1 MRAPGENTDGEDG
14 GSDHAHIYT
23 CYVAAVALEHVAQG
37 QTRFFTP
44 GVAPDPRGI
53 LLGRFCVMTFATL
66 EGAVS
71 WLRLYSSEAALDELL
86 ANLSITKCK
95 TALGGRE
102 IVIHI
107 PAVSSYLADRAARL
121 CRLVGGAI
129 YTGTAKHFVKYRDD
143 RSPYGYDAI
152 DIGAMPSGTDF
163 MVHGDE
169 FAQGYVKE
177 GDLPFARLL
186 FRLSIR
192 KLPGGDRLED
202 DDRGDLLLA
211 VARGLSEGIIRYLW
225 RNRVEA
231 QAGLFTPGSQSAFE
245 DTGRERGYM
254 LIRVRALPERILQL
268 FMGTPGIDVFRPA
281 GAGAAVAVGYE
292 HPIDLASC
300 SSVFPAD
307 TFHVFWPNDR
317 VDVLPGPLQLSD
329 IADLTR
335 VDLELERLKDPQQL
349 GGGPPE
355 PIGVALKLAASMGP
369 PRRVVGTLIPV
380 AHGPRLKRILF
391 ALPPVSLRGHRVAV
405 TDRGILVIGSENL
418 DVIPLGQLLCELT
431 PGLLVPLGM
440 DVVPRVS
447 PEVLSR
453 ALGHTGGLVTVFTLD
468 GTPFQVGEGSFQT
481 LERRSLAKLEVDRA
495 ETTDYAADAPAG
507 ASVVNDAVGRFAL
520 WGYPDAPDRKLLPPG
535 K

>member
-1 MRAPGENTDGEDG
+1 M
-14 GSDHAHIYT
+14 
-23 CYVAAVALEHVAQG
+23 ALEHVAQG

-53 LLGRFCVMTFATL
+53 LLGRFCLMTFATL

-71 WLRLYSSEAALDELL
+71 WFRLYSSEASLDELM
-86 ANLSITKCK
+86 ANLTITKCR
-95 TALGGRE
+95 TVLSSRE
-102 IVIHI
+102 IVVQI
-107 PAVSSYLADRAARL
+107 PAVSSYAADRAARL

-143 RSPYGYDAI
+143 RSPYGYDAV
-152 DIGAMPSGTDF
+152 DIGAMPGNIEF

-169 FAQGYVKE
+169 FSQGYVRE

-192 KLPGGDRLED
+192 KLPGGEQLGNE
-202 DDRGDLLLA
+202 DRGELYLA
-211 VARGLSEGIIRYLW
+211 VARGLSDGIIRYLW

-231 QAGLFTPGSQSAFE
+231 QAGLFTPGSTSAF
-245 DTGRERGYM
+245 DDQARDRGYM
-254 LIRVRALPERILQL
+254 WIRVRALPERILAL
-268 FMGTPGIDVFRPA
+268 FVGTPGIDVFKPA
-281 GAGAAVAVGYE
+281 GVSCAVAVGYE

-300 SSVFPAD
+300 ASVFAQD
-307 TFHVFWPNDR
+307 TFHVFWPHDR
-317 VDVLPGPLQLSD
+317 VDVLPGPLALSD

-335 VDLELERLKDPQQL
+335 VDLELDRPRDPAAHV
-349 GGGPPE
+349 GGPAAA
-355 PIGVALKLAASMGP
+355 IGVELKLATAMGP
-369 PRRVVGTLIPV
+369 PRRVVATLIPLE
-380 AHGPRLKRILF
+380 HGARLKRILF
-391 ALPPVSLRGHRVAV
+391 ALPPVSLRGHRVAA
-405 TDRGILVIGSENL
+405 TERGILVVGSENL

-453 ALGHTGGLVTVFTLD
+453 ALGHAAGVVTVFTVD
-468 GTPFQVGEGSFQT
+468 GRPFQVSEGSFTT
-481 LERRSLAKLEVDRA
+481 LERRSLAKVEVDRVDA
-495 ETTDYAADAPAG
+495 IDYAAEEPSAAQ
-507 ASVVNDAVGRFAL
+507 VVNDAVGRFAL
-520 WGYPDAPDRKLLPPG
+520 WGFPDAPDRKALPPG

>member
-1 MRAPGENTDGEDG
+1 
-14 GSDHAHIYT
+14 
-23 CYVAAVALEHVAQG
+23 VALEHVAQG

-53 LLGRFCVMTFATL
+53 LLGRYAVMTFATL

-71 WLRLYSSEAALDELL
+71 WFRLYSSEASLDELL
-86 ANLSITKCK
+86 ANLTIMKCK

-102 IVIHI
+102 IVVQI
-107 PAVSSYLADRAARL
+107 PAVTSYATDRAARL

-143 RSPYGYDAI
+143 RSPYGYDAV
-152 DIGAMPSGTDF
+152 DIGAMPASTDF

-169 FAQGYVKE
+169 FAQGYLRE
-177 GDLPFARLL
+177 GDLPFQRLL

-192 KLPGGDRLED
+192 KLPGGDKLD
-202 DDRGDLLLA
+202 PDDRGDLILA

-231 QAGLFTPGSQSAFE
+231 HAGLFTPGTTSAFE
-245 DTGRERGYM
+245 DQSRERGYM
-254 LIRVRALPERILQL
+254 LIRVRALPERILAL
-268 FMGTPGIDVFRPA
+268 FLGTPGIDVFRPA
-281 GAGAAVAVGYE
+281 GATAAVAVGYE

-300 SSVFPAD
+300 ASVFPPD
-307 TFHVFWPNDR
+307 TFHVFWANDR
-317 VDVLPGPLQLSD
+317 VDVLPGPLALSD

-335 VDLELERLKDPQQL
+335 VDLEMDRPRDPTQH
-349 GGGPPE
+349 GGTPPE
-355 PIGVALKLAASMGP
+355 PIGVQLKLAASMGP
-369 PRRVVGTLIPV
+369 PRRVVATLIPLE
-380 AHGPRLKRILF
+380 HGPRLKRILF
-391 ALPPVSLRGHRVAV
+391 ALPPVSLRGHRVAA

-440 DVVPRVS
+440 DVVPRVT
-447 PEVLSR
+447 PEVLAR
-453 ALGHTGGLVTVFTLD
+453 ALGHATGLVTVFTTE
-468 GTPFQVGEGSFQT
+468 GRPFQVTEGSFAT
-481 LERRSLAKLEVDRA
+481 LERRSLAKMEVDRA
-495 ETTDYAADAPAG
+495 ETIDYAADAP
-507 ASVVNDAVGRFAL
+507 VDVEIVNDSVGRFAL
-520 WGYPDAPDRKLLPPG
+520 WGYPDAPDRKQLPPG

>member
-1 MRAPGENTDGEDG
+1 
-14 GSDHAHIYT
+14 
-23 CYVAAVALEHVAQG
+23 
-37 QTRFFTP
+37 
-44 GVAPDPRGI
+44 
-53 LLGRFCVMTFATL
+53 MTFATL

-86 ANLSITKCK
+86 ANLTITKCK

-102 IVIHI
+102 IVIMI
-107 PAVSSYLADRAARL
+107 PAVSSYLADRSARL

-143 RSPYGYDAI
+143 RSPYGYDAV
-152 DIGAMPSGTDF
+152 DIGAMPAGTDF

-169 FAQGYVKE
+169 FAQGYVRE

-192 KLPGGDRLED
+192 KMPGGEHLED

-225 RNRVEA
+225 RNKVEA
-231 QAGLFTPGSQSAFE
+231 QAGLFSPGSQSAFE
-245 DTGRERGYM
+245 DSGRERGYM
-254 LIRVRALPERILQL
+254 LIRVRSLPTRILAL
-268 FMGTPGIDVFRPA
+268 FMGTPGIDVFKPA
-281 GAGAAVAVGYE
+281 GASAAVAVGYE

-300 SSVFPAD
+300 SSVFPPD

-335 VDLELERLKDPQQL
+335 VDLEMERAKDPAQL

-355 PIGVALKLAASMGP
+355 PIGVELKLAVSMGP
-369 PRRVVGTLIPV
+369 PRRVVATLIPL

-391 ALPPVSLRGHRVAV
+391 ALPPVSLRGHRVAA
-405 TDRGILVIGSENL
+405 TDRGILIIGSENM
-418 DVIPLGQLLCELT
+418 DVIPLGQLMCEMT

-447 PEVLSR
+447 PDVLSR
-453 ALGHTGGLVTVFTLD
+453 ALGHTGGIVTVFTTE
-468 GTPFQVGEGSFQT
+468 GTPFQVPEGAFQT

-495 ETTDYAADAPAG
+495 ETLDYAADAPQEAE
-507 ASVVNDAVGRFAL
+507 VVNDSVGRFAL
-520 WGYPDAPDRKLLPPG
+520 WGFPDAPDRKQLPPG

>member
-1 MRAPGENTDGEDG
+1 M
-14 GSDHAHIYT
+14 
-23 CYVAAVALEHVAQG
+23 ALEHVAQG

-53 LLGRFCVMTFATL
+53 LLGRYAVMTFATL

-71 WLRLYSSEAALDELL
+71 WFRLYSSEASLDELL
-86 ANLSITKCK
+86 ANLTIMKCK

-102 IVIHI
+102 IVVQI
-107 PAVSSYLADRAARL
+107 PAVTSYAIDRAARL

-143 RSPYGYDAI
+143 RSPYGYDAV
-152 DIGAMPSGTDF
+152 DIGAMPASTDF

-169 FAQGYVKE
+169 FAQGYLRE
-177 GDLPFARLL
+177 GDLPFQRLL

-192 KLPGGDRLED
+192 KLPGGDKLD
-202 DDRGDLLLA
+202 PDDRGDLILA

-231 QAGLFTPGSQSAFE
+231 HAGLFTPGTTSAFE
-245 DTGRERGYM
+245 DQSRERGYM
-254 LIRVRALPERILQL
+254 LIRVRALPERILAL
-268 FMGTPGIDVFRPA
+268 FLGTPGIDVFRPA
-281 GAGAAVAVGYE
+281 GATAAVAVGYE

-300 SSVFPAD
+300 ASVFPPD
-307 TFHVFWPNDR
+307 TFHVFWANDR
-317 VDVLPGPLQLSD
+317 VDVLPGPLALSD

-335 VDLELERLKDPQQL
+335 VDLEMDRPRDPTQH
-349 GGGPPE
+349 GGTPPE
-355 PIGVALKLAASMGP
+355 PIGVQLKLAASMGP
-369 PRRVVGTLIPV
+369 PRRVVATLIPLE
-380 AHGPRLKRILF
+380 HGPRLKRILF
-391 ALPPVSLRGHRVAV
+391 ALPPVSLRGHRVAA

-440 DVVPRVS
+440 DVVPRVT
-447 PEVLSR
+447 PEVLAR
-453 ALGHTGGLVTVFTLD
+453 ALGHATGLVTVFTTE
-468 GTPFQVGEGSFQT
+468 GRPFQVTEGSFAT
-481 LERRSLAKLEVDRA
+481 LERRSLAKMEVDRA
-495 ETTDYAADAPAG
+495 ETIDYAADAP
-507 ASVVNDAVGRFAL
+507 VDVEIVNDSVGRFAL
-520 WGYPDAPDRKLLPPG
+520 WGYPDAPDRKQLPPG

>member
-1 MRAPGENTDGEDG
+1 M
-14 GSDHAHIYT
+14 
-23 CYVAAVALEHVAQG
+23 ALEHVAQG

-53 LLGRFCVMTFATL
+53 LLGRYCVMTFATL

-71 WLRLYSSEAALDELL
+71 WFRLYSSEASLDELL
-86 ANLSITKCK
+86 ANLTITKCK

-102 IVIHI
+102 IVVQI
-107 PAVSSYLADRAARL
+107 PAVSSYAADRSARL
-121 CRLVGGAI
+121 ARLVGGAI

-152 DIGAMPSGTDF
+152 DIGAMPAQTDF

-177 GDLPFARLL
+177 GDLPFQRLL

-192 KLPGGDRLED
+192 KLPGGDALDAE
-202 DDRGDLLLA
+202 DRGDLFLA
-211 VARGLSEGIIRYLW
+211 VARGLADGIIRYLW

-231 QAGLFTPGSQSAFE
+231 QAGLFTPGSTSAF
-245 DTGRERGYM
+245 DDQSRHGYM
-254 LIRVRALPERILQL
+254 LIRVRGLPERILQL
-268 FMGTPGIDVFRPA
+268 FLGTPGIDVFRPA
-281 GAGAAVAVGYE
+281 GANAAVAVGYE

-300 SSVFPAD
+300 ASVFAND

-317 VDVLPGPLQLSD
+317 VDVLPGPLELSD
-329 IADLTR
+329 IGDLTR
-335 VDLELERLKDPQQL
+335 VDLELDKPRDPAAHD
-349 GGGPPE
+349 GGPPDS
-355 PIGVALKLAASMGP
+355 IGVPLKLAASMGP
-369 PRRVVGTLIPV
+369 PRRVVATLIPLEH
-380 AHGPRLKRILF
+380 ATRLKRILF
-391 ALPPVSLRGHRVAV
+391 ALPPVSLRGHRVAA
-405 TDRGILVIGSENL
+405 TDRGILVVGSENL

-447 PEVLSR
+447 PDVLAR
-453 ALGHTGGLVTVFTLD
+453 ALNHGAGIVTVFTAD
-468 GTPFQVGEGSFQT
+468 GTPFQVTEGAFTT

-495 ETTDYAADAPAG
+495 EPIDYAAEQPAE
-507 ASVVNDAVGRFAL
+507 AQVVNDAVGRFAL
-520 WGYPDAPDRKLLPPG
+520 WGFPDAPDRKLLPPG